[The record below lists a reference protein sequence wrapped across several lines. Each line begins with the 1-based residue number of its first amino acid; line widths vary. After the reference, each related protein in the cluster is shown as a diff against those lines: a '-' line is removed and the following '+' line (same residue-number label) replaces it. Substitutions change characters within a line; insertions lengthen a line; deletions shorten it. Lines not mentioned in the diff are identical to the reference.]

1 MQKAKQVSNNRKVDK
16 SHTEADIVLTKTEK
30 ENGVGRTECKYSK
43 SQYVHKC
50 ADRPLCVLYVC
61 VLVVHVCVNPPCS
74 ALASRV

>member
-1 MQKAKQVSNNRKVDK
+1 MQKAKQVSKNRKVDK
-16 SHTEADIVLTKTEK
+16 SHTEADIVPTKIK
-30 ENGVGRTECKYSK
+30 KKIVGRTECKYSK
-43 SQYVHKC
+43 SRYVHEC